1 MAEGRHGSRLS
12 VKTRTFREDQTSTTG
27 GTGNI
32 AKGVHNRASN
42 LRNQA
47 RDQPVHVAGSCALD
61 SGIYG

>member
-1 MAEGRHGSRLS
+1 MAEGGMAADFPSKHAHFA
-12 VKTRTFREDQTSTTG
+12 KIKTSTAG

-32 AKGVHNRASN
+32 AKGVHNRAPN
-42 LRNQA
+42 LRNHA